1 MEDLLEA
8 DSEKN
13 ARFLTEYIH
22 DAFGTELQQPCS
34 RELQQDKV
42 DAPAKLRGQEVEPCK
57 NESRTREIEHSGLRR
72 SDFKGKSWDQHREST
87 ERGFK
92 SLSEGISWSE
102 ISSADVRGESE
113 SEISSADVRGESES
127 MELSAS
133 DAACAD
139 VDDVGSSLLHTTCQE
154 KTLLYRF
161 PRRWSEQPRTY
172 VPLRKT
178 NCARSAASLL
188 KHSLDS
194 DEKLEEKAV
203 QKLWARV
210 RQEVCVNCCVPR
222 LARGRQEGIETA
234 FQSASGVWYCHS

>member
-1 MEDLLEA
+1 MEEG
-8 DSEKN
+8 SEN
-13 ARFLTEYIH
+13 GPQFVTEYIH
-22 DAFGTELQQPCS
+22 DAFGTELQQPCR

-42 DAPAKLRGQEVEPCK
+42 VDAPAKSLGQEVEPCK
-57 NESRTREIEHSGLRR
+57 NQSRLLQNEHSGIHQ
-72 SDFKGKSWDQHREST
+72 SDFKSWDQYREST
-87 ERGFK
+87 EGRFK
-92 SLSEGISWSE
+92 SLSEGLSWLE
-102 ISSADVRGESE
+102 ISSADLVESH
-113 SEISSADVRGESES
+113 S

-139 VDDVGSSLLHTTCQE
+139 GDVGSSLLHTTCKE

-203 QKLWARV
+203 QKLWACV
-210 RQEVCVNCCVPR
+210 RQEVCVRIAVY
-222 LARGRQEGIETA
+222 RG
-234 FQSASGVWYCHS
+234 